1 MTLQLWSLTMPRPT
15 RLNLTGVPQHITQR
29 GNNRQACFFAK
40 ADYELYLSLLN
51 EACHKHECNVHAYVL
66 MTNHVHLL
74 ITPNIPAGV
83 SLVIRDLGRDY
94 VRQVNRTYQRT
105 GTMWEGRF
113 KSSLVD
119 GEAYCLECYRYIE
132 LNPVRAGMVKHPS
145 DYRWSS
151 FNANAFGESSCL
163 ITPHESW
170 TALGGNNKTR
180 LLNYQNLFEK
190 PLEQQQLSE
199 IRYGL
204 KKGLPTGSNRF
215 KRQVEEALS
224 IKLSDGR
231 RGRPKTLSQPN

>member
-1 MTLQLWSLTMPRPT
+1 MPRPT
-15 RLNLTGVPQHITQR
+15 RYNLPGVPQHITQR

-51 EACHKHECNVHAYVL
+51 EACNKHQCVVHAYVL

-74 ITPNIPAGV
+74 LTPETPTGV

-94 VRQVNRTYQRT
+94 VRQINRTYQRT

-119 GEAYCLECYRYIE
+119 EHAYCLACYRYIE

-145 DYRWSS
+145 EYPWSS
-151 FNANAFGESSCL
+151 FKSNALGKPSSL
-163 ITPHESW
+163 LTPHESW
-170 TALGGNNKTR
+170 LTLGGDGKSR
-180 LLNYQNLFEK
+180 LLNYQRLFEEV
-190 PLEQQQLSE
+190 LEPSQIDE

-204 KKGLPTGSNRF
+204 RKGLPTGNSRF
-215 KRQVEEALS
+215 KRQIEEALS
-224 IKLSDGR
+224 IKLGTGK
-231 RGRPKTLSQPN
+231 RGRPKKINGAS